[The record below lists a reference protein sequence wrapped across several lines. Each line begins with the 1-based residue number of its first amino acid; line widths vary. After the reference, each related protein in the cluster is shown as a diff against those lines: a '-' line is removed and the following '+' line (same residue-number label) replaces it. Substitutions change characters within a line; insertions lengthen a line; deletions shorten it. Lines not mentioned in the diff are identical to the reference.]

1 MNNTMTDEIK
11 IEGLT
16 IFAHHGV
23 YPEEAK
29 LGQTFIVNAVLFTDT
44 RAAGLTDDLSQSV
57 NYGTACSEIY
67 TFLTEHTYKLL
78 EAAVEHLAAHLL
90 HTFPLVHGVELE
102 LKKPGA
108 PIRYPFDSVSVKI
121 RREWKRAAISYGSNM
136 GDKKEYIEDALRAI
150 DADENVRIVRCSEI
164 IETEPYGG
172 VEQDVFLNGAAVL
185 ETLYDPEGL
194 LHFLQ
199 SLEQKAGRERLVHWG
214 PRTLDL
220 DIVFYEDDVI
230 RSDDLIVPHID
241 MHNRAFVLEP
251 LAEVAPGWI
260 HPIYGKSVSA
270 LLEELKARA

>member
-1 MNNTMTDEIK
+1 MRTTMTDEIK
-11 IEGLT
+11 IEGLV

-23 YPEEAK
+23 YPEETR
-29 LGQTFIVNAVLFTDT
+29 LGQTFIVNATLFADT
-44 RAAGLTDDLSQSV
+44 KPAGRTDDLTQSV

-67 TFLTEHTYKLL
+67 TFLTEHTYQLL
-78 EAAVEHLAAHLL
+78 EAAVEHLALHLL
-90 HTFPLVHGVELE
+90 HRFPIVRGVTLE

-121 RREWKRAAISYGSNM
+121 HREWKMAAISYGSNM
-136 GDKKEYIEDALRAI
+136 GDKQKYIEDALRGI
-150 DADENVRIVRCSEI
+150 EADENVRIVRNSAFI
-164 IETEPYGG
+164 TTEPYGG
-172 VEQDVFLNGAAVL
+172 VEQDDFLNGAAVL
-185 ETLYDPEGL
+185 ETLYDPEEL

-220 DIVFYEDDVI
+220 DIVFYEDEVI

-241 MHNRAFVLEP
+241 MHNRTFVLEP

-260 HPIYGKSVSA
+260 HPIYGKSVTA
-270 LLEELKARA
+270 LLEELKAR

>member
-1 MNNTMTDEIK
+1 MQKSMTDEIK
-11 IEGLT
+11 IEGLV

-23 YPEEAK
+23 YPEETK
-29 LGQTFIVNAVLFTDT
+29 LGQTFIVNATLYTDT
-44 RAAGLTDDLSQSV
+44 KAAGYSDDLTQSV

-90 HTFPLVHGVELE
+90 HRFPLIGGVTLE

-108 PIRYPFDSVSVKI
+108 PIRYPFDCVSVKI
-121 RREWKRAAISYGSNM
+121 HREWKAAAISYGSNM
-136 GDKKEYIEDALRAI
+136 GDKRRYIEEALRAI
-150 DADENVRIVRCSEI
+150 EEDENIRNVRCSEL

-185 ETLYDPEGL
+185 ETLYDPEEL

-220 DIVFYEDDVI
+220 DIVFYEEEVI

-241 MHNRAFVLEP
+241 MHNRTFVLEP
-251 LAEVAPGWI
+251 LSQVAPGWI
-260 HPIYGKSVSA
+260 HPIYGKSVTA
-270 LLEELKARA
+270 LLDRLNEQ